1 MKMVRAVLLAGAG
14 LVAALVGSGCTD
26 NSGNGNPGIGGS
38 SAGAAGTT
46 GSAGT
51 TGAAGT
57 TGSAGSGGGNANFM
71 AVPPC
76 NAESDYATGTTIN
89 FPAGTADFSYSPK
102 CLKVTAGASVTF
114 AGDFSA
120 HPLEP
125 STHRG
130 TLTGNPIASTGTGTT
145 KSFDF
150 PTRGFYAYFCSF
162 HGASDGAA
170 GMVGVVWVE

>member
-1 MKMVRAVLLAGAG
+1 MKRAVLLAGAV
-14 LVAALVGSGCTD
+14 LVAGLVGSGCTD
-26 NSGNGNPGIGGS
+26 NSGNGNPGVGGS

-57 TGSAGSGGGNANFM
+57 MGSGGTGGSSANFM

-76 NAESDYATGTTIN
+76 TAESNYMTGTTIN
-89 FPAGTADFSYSPK
+89 FPAGTADFNYSPK
-102 CLKVTAGASVTF
+102 CLKVTAGATVTF
-114 AGDFSA
+114 SGDFTA

-130 TLTGNPIASTGTGTT
+130 TLTGNPITATGTGTT

-150 PTRGFYAYFCSF
+150 PTPGYYAYYCAF
-162 HGASDGAA
+162 HGPSDGAT
-170 GMVGVVWVE
+170 GMVGVIWVE

>member
-1 MKMVRAVLLAGAG
+1 MKRAVLLAGAV
-14 LVAALVGSGCTD
+14 LVAGLVGSGSTD
-26 NSGNGNPGIGGS
+26 NSGNGNPGVGGS

-57 TGSAGSGGGNANFM
+57 MGSGGTGGSSANFM

-76 NAESDYATGTTIN
+76 TAESNYMSGTTIT
-89 FPAGTADFSYSPK
+89 FPASATDVSYTPK
-102 CLKVTAGASVTF
+102 CLKVTAGATVTF
-114 AGDFSA
+114 NGDFTV

-130 TLTGNPIASTGTGTT
+130 TLTGNPITATGTGTT

-150 PTRGFYAYFCSF
+150 PTPGYYAYFCSV
-162 HGASDGAA
+162 HGPSDGAA
-170 GMVGVVWVE
+170 GMVGVIWVQ

>member
-1 MKMVRAVLLAGAG
+1 MVRAVLLAGVLVAG
-14 LVAALVGSGCTD
+14 LVAGGCTV

-46 GSAGT
+46 GSAGA
-51 TGAAGT
+51 TGTAGT
-57 TGSAGSGGGNANFM
+57 TGSGGTGGSSANFM

-76 NAESDYATGTTIN
+76 TAESNYMSGTTIT
-89 FPAGTADFSYSPK
+89 FPASATDVSYTPK
-102 CLKVTAGASVTF
+102 CLKVTAGATVTF
-114 AGDFSA
+114 NGDFTV

-130 TLTGNPIASTGTGTT
+130 TLTGNPITATGTGTT

-150 PTRGFYAYFCSF
+150 PTPGYYAYFCSV
-162 HGASDGAA
+162 HGPSDGAA
-170 GMVGVVWVE
+170 GMVGVIWVQ